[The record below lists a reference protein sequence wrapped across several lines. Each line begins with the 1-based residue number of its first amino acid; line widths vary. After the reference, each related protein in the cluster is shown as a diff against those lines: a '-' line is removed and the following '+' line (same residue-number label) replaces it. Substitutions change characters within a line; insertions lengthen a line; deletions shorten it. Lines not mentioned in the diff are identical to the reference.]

1 MRFPDRWLAVLR
13 IAVGVW
19 FLKALWTKL
28 SITLLWGVLPVPIAS
43 DRWIQTMPTL
53 VARYADAC
61 NLFPTPELPRKLE
74 VLREHCEAA
83 GRDYDSIMKTC
94 TSRFEVGED
103 GSGVDAVLGQM
114 QWLAGLG
121 IEAVFG
127 GVKDVWKIKPLEIMG
142 REVIPAAAAL

>member
-1 MRFPDRWLAVLR
+1 MFHGSEAPIEGRHYRLERPINSPAPLTKPHPPIMIGGMGEKKTLR
-13 IAVGVW
+13 
-19 FLKALWTKL
+19 
-28 SITLLWGVLPVPIAS
+28 
-43 DRWIQTMPTL
+43 L

-61 NLFPTPELPRKLE
+61 NLFPTPALPRKLE

-83 GRDYDSIMKTC
+83 GRDYDSIMKTR

-121 IEAVFG
+121 IEAVIG

-142 REVIPAAAAL
+142 REVIPASAAL